1 MSKVRETSKRKI
13 KENEQRDVILG
24 AICDEYTPCDTNTLL
39 AVGDKAFTERNVINL
54 MVTSKH
60 PRFQWFTAD
69 EARELV
75 TNGLKYVD
83 WASTDQ
89 NVEPDVVIAS
99 AGTEPTTE
107 AMAAVSI
114 LHKAFPELKIRTIN
128 VVDILRL
135 RSPEIDP
142 RGLSNEEFDGY
153 FTKDKPVIFAFH
165 GFEDL
170 LQTTVIIIIYTLMDT
185 VKKATLPR
193 RSICGS

>member
-1 MSKVRETSKRKI
+1 
-13 KENEQRDVILG
+13 
-24 AICDEYTPCDTNTLL
+24 
-39 AVGDKAFTERNVINL
+39 

-89 NVEPDVVIAS
+89 DAEPDVVIAS

-114 LHKAFPELKIRTIN
+114 
-128 VVDILRL
+128 
-135 RSPEIDP
+135 
-142 RGLSNEEFDGY
+142 
-153 FTKDKPVIFAFH
+153 FA
-165 GFEDL
+165 
-170 LQTTVIIIIYTLMDT
+170 
-185 VKKATLPR
+185 
-193 RSICGS
+193 